1 MIAAKRSVPDASLRL
16 HLLFWHRPIEV
27 EGEHRVSGLTLERTV
42 LDPEGRLVA
51 TGEERSIECQLV
63 LRAIGYRGRAL
74 AGVPFDEARGVIPN
88 TAGRVT
94 DARGRVQHREYA
106 VGWIKRGPTGV
117 IGTNKSD
124 AAETVASLV
133 ADLPDAASVPL
144 EPVEKLLRRKG
155 LRPTTYQDWMRIDAA
170 ESELGGRYGRRRTKI
185 ASWSE
190 LLGIARGRRTGT
202 AIPRD

>member
-1 MIAAKRSVPDASLRL
+1 MLAPSGSSTFGVGALGIPVSFVRELVEFGLVTVTKGESGDEISRTDVQIVHAAWELPR
-16 HLLFWHRPIEV
+16 
-27 EGEHRVSGLTLERTV
+27 
-42 LDPEGRLVA
+42 
-51 TGEERSIECQLV
+51 C
-63 LRAIGYRGRAL
+63 
-74 AGVPFDEARGVIPN
+74 
-88 TAGRVT
+88 
-94 DARGRVQHREYA
+94 
-106 VGWIKRGPTGV
+106 
-117 IGTNKSD
+117 
-124 AAETVASLV
+124 
-133 ADLPDAASVPL
+133 ADLLDAPSIPL